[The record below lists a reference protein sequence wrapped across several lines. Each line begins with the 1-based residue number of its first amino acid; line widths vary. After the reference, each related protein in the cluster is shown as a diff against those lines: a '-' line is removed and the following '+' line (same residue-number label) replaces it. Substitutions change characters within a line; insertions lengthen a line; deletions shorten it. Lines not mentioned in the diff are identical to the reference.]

1 MIPPGARHWRSWL
14 PAAAWLVLL
23 GALPWWL
30 GLPLLLAM
38 AAVLLIS
45 AERLGAQQ
53 EHWRRGLRLGLPGL
67 VFTVQRG
74 LGGDALAWAV
84 ALVGALVGF
93 TVLAGLESW
102 LDRARPRPSAHRPRP
117 SPEWPE
123 LARTPIGPAAAIIE
137 LQPPQWCDAPAGMVD
152 PRGGGMQ
159 WQAEGADFG
168 RYRFGDGREIAAVR
182 SRCCFSPDGRWFAAP
197 LARRRGVVLFDRKQ
211 GRLHRLRG
219 WRLYGWQDGQPWL
232 VRGDR
237 QPPVPLGD
245 ALGQEP
251 AGQARASRHDEG

>member
-1 MIPPGARHWRSWL
+1 VTPHGVRSWRSWL

-53 EHWRRGLRLGLPGL
+53 ERWRRGLRWGLPGL

-102 LDRARPRPSAHRPRP
+102 LDRARPRPSALRPVP
-117 SPEWPE
+117 SPGWPE
-123 LARTPIGPAAAIIE
+123 LARAPIGPAAAIIE
-137 LQPPQWCDAPAGMVD
+137 LQPPHWCDAATGMVD
-152 PRGGGMQ
+152 PRGGGVR
-159 WQAEGADFG
+159 WRDEGTNAG
-168 RYRFGDGREIAAVR
+168 RYRFGDGREVAAAGPQ
-182 SRCCFSPDGRWFAAP
+182 CCFSPDGRWFAAP
-197 LARRRGVVLFDRKQ
+197 LAGRRGVVLLDREQ
-211 GRLHRLRG
+211 DRLHRLRG
-219 WRLYGWQDGQPWL
+219 WQLYGWHAGQPWL
-232 VRGDR
+232 VRGER
-237 QPPVPLGD
+237 QPPVSLRD
-245 ALGQEP
+245 ALGHAS
-251 AGQARASRHDEG
+251 AGRVRSSRHDEG